1 MTATAPTRADA
12 AERIPTDVVA
22 EAARRRTFAVISH
35 PDAGKSTLT
44 EALALHA
51 RVIGQAGAVHGK
63 AGRRGTVSDWM
74 DMERARGIS
83 ITSAA
88 LQFTYRGTVVNLLDT
103 PGHADFSEDTYRVLT
118 AVDAAV
124 MLIDAAK
131 GLEAQTMKLFAV
143 CRHRGI
149 PVITVVNKWDRPGMD
164 ALALMDQVA
173 DRTGLAPTPLTWPVG
188 IAGDFR
194 GVLDRRDGS
203 YRHFTRTAGGAT
215 IAPEQVFS
223 AEEAL
228 AREGDSWSQAVEE
241 SELLAE
247 TGAVHDQEL
256 FLGHASTPVLFA
268 SAVSNFGV
276 GQLLDVL
283 VGLAPAPVDRP
294 DEDGKPYPL
303 DAPFSGFVFKVQAGM
318 DAGHRDRLAYLRV
331 CSGVFERGMVATNG
345 RTGRPFATKYA
356 QQVLGRERETI
367 ETAYPGDV
375 VGLVNAAALG
385 VGDTLYA
392 GDPVSYPPITTF
404 APEHFAVAR
413 AADTSKYKQFRKGIE
428 TLGGEGV
435 VQVLV
440 SVAARGRCP
449 GVRRRRPHAVRGGQP
464 PHGARVRRAD
474 HPGATPLH
482 DRPDHRP
489 GVRARARHRPGR
501 RGAAA
506 RRRRGAGAV
515 HQQVVTAGARA
526 QQAAPHADPDGR
538 RRARLTAG
546 QQSPR
551 RPRWWRNA
559 LSGGA
564 Q

>member
-1 MTATAPTRADA
+1 MSEHSP
-12 AERIPTDVVA
+12 AEVLD
-22 EAARRRTFAVISH
+22 EAGRRRTFAVISH

-74 DMERARGIS
+74 DLEKQRGIS

-88 LQFTYRGTVVNLLDT
+88 LQFEYRDAVVNLLDT

-131 GLEAQTMKLFAV
+131 GLETQTMKLFAV
-143 CRHRGI
+143 CKHRGI
-149 PVITVVNKWDRPGMD
+149 PIITVVNKWDRPGMD
-164 ALALMDQVA
+164 ALALMDEIA
-173 DRTGLAPTPLTWPVG
+173 DRTGLTPTPLTWPVG

-194 GVLDRRDGS
+194 GVLDRRDGT

-215 IAPEQVFS
+215 IAPEQVLT
-223 AEEAL
+223 ADEAL
-228 AREGDSWSQAVEE
+228 AQEGDAWTQAVEE
-241 SELLAE
+241 SELLTE
-247 TGAVHDQEL
+247 TGQVHDQEL
-256 FLGHASTPVLFA
+256 FLAHDTTPVLFA

-283 VGLAPAPVDRP
+283 VSMAPAPVDRP
-294 DEDGKPYPL
+294 DAEGKPHPL
-303 DAPFSGFVFKVQAGM
+303 DSSFSGFVFKVQAGM
-318 DAGHRDRLAYLRV
+318 DTGHRDRLAYVRV
-331 CSGVFERGMVATNG
+331 CSGVFERGMVVTNA
-345 RTGRPFATKYA
+345 RTRRPFATKYA

-375 VGLVNAAALG
+375 VGLVNAASLG

-392 GDPVSYPPITTF
+392 DDAVTFPPVTTF

-413 AADTSKYKQFRKGIE
+413 VADTAKYKQFRKGIE

-440 SVAARGRCP
+440 SERRGDGAPIFAVVGPMQFEVASHRME
-449 GVRRRRPHAVRGGQP
+449 HEF
-464 PHGARVRRAD
+464 GARITLDNLPYRIARITDEESAAEVAQARDVEVMRRAD
-474 HPGATPLH
+474 GELLALFTDKWSVQLLERNKPHLTLTPM
-482 DRPDHRP
+482 
-489 GVRARARHRPGR
+489 V
-501 RGAAA
+501 AAEL
-506 RRRRGAGAV
+506 G
-515 HQQVVTAGARA
+515 
-526 QQAAPHADPDGR
+526 
-538 RRARLTAG
+538 
-546 QQSPR
+546 
-551 RPRWWRNA
+551 
-559 LSGGA
+559 
-564 Q
+564 

>member
-1 MTATAPTRADA
+1 MSATATARTAPS
-12 AERIPTDVVA
+12 
-22 EAARRRTFAVISH
+22 EAATEASRRRSFAVISH

-51 RVIGQAGAVHGK
+51 RVVARAGAVHGK
-63 AGRRGTVSDWM
+63 DGRRGTVSDWM
-74 DMERARGIS
+74 DIERERGIS

-88 LQFTYRGTVVNLLDT
+88 LQFGYRDTVINLVDT
-103 PGHADFSEDTYRVLT
+103 PGHSDFSEDTYRVLS

-124 MLIDAAK
+124 MLVDAAK
-131 GLEAQTMKLFAV
+131 GLEAQTMKLFEV

-149 PVITVVNKWDRPGMD
+149 PIITVINKWDRPGND
-164 ALALMDQVA
+164 PLDLMDEIST
-173 DRTGLAPTPLTWPVG
+173 RTGLQPTPLNWPVG

-194 GVLDRRDGS
+194 GVLDRRDGT

-215 IAPEQVFS
+215 IAPEQEFS
-223 AEEAL
+223 AAAAL
-228 AREGDSWSQAVEE
+228 AQEGQVWSQAVEE
-241 SELLAE
+241 SELLTE

-256 FLGHASTPVLFA
+256 FLAHVSTPVLFA

-276 GQLLDVL
+276 SQLLDVL
-283 VGLAPAPVDRP
+283 VGMAPAPAARP
-294 DEDGKPYPL
+294 DEDGEPHPL

-331 CSGVFERGMVATNG
+331 CSGVFERGMVVTNG

-367 ETAYPGDV
+367 DTAYPGDV

-392 GDPVSYPPITTF
+392 DDPVTYPPITTF
-404 APEHFAVAR
+404 APEHFAVVR

-440 SVAARGRCP
+440 SERRGDGAPVFAVVGPMQFEVAGHRMEHEFGARITLEPLPYKIARITDRESAPELATASTVEVLQRADGELLALFTDKWSLRVLERNKPHLTLTPMVAAELG
-449 GVRRRRPHAVRGGQP
+449 
-464 PHGARVRRAD
+464 
-474 HPGATPLH
+474 
-482 DRPDHRP
+482 
-489 GVRARARHRPGR
+489 
-501 RGAAA
+501 
-506 RRRRGAGAV
+506 
-515 HQQVVTAGARA
+515 
-526 QQAAPHADPDGR
+526 
-538 RRARLTAG
+538 
-546 QQSPR
+546 
-551 RPRWWRNA
+551 
-559 LSGGA
+559 
-564 Q
+564 